1 MSTFRSP
8 CFLLPF
14 TAAALSVTPLG
25 ELDRPNEPDSL
36 SSLTRVAPGVYWS
49 STDWRPTVYELRLA
63 GKEDSAP
70 EQAALTRKCPLEGA
84 TDVEGIARDPL
95 RGTLWVADEE
105 RRSVTEHDAATGK
118 RLATLALPKRLAQT
132 HRTYGFES
140 LALSPDGLHLWLAN
154 EEALLCDGPVA
165 TPDHGTTVRL
175 TRFSRADG
183 QTPWKLSGQWAY
195 TTDAIGGTAP
205 LDSCRSGLA
214 DLCAL
219 EDGTLLA
226 LEREY
231 SFKPLPL
238 FRCRLY
244 AVDLAG
250 ATDVRDRDSLAPDA
264 PAFTPVKKTLLY
276 DANTLLANYEGIAAD
291 PVQKDGSRRLL
302 LVSDG
307 GQMMAKKILALKLTR

>member
-1 MSTFRSP
+1 MHLLKILP
-8 CFLLPF
+8 LLPSV
-14 TAAALSVTPLG
+14 TAAALSVTPVG
-25 ELDRPNEPDSL
+25 EVNRPDKPDSL

-49 STDWRPTVYELRLA
+49 STDWQPTVYELRLSEA
-63 GKEDSAP
+63 DGKPPTEVVV
-70 EQAALTRKCPLEGA
+70 TRKCTLENA

-95 RGTLWVADEE
+95 KGTLWAADEE
-105 RRSVTEHDAATGK
+105 GQSVTEHDAATGK
-118 RLATLALPKRLAQT
+118 RIGALELPKILAQN

-140 LALSPDGLHLWLAN
+140 LTISPDGLHLWVAN
-154 EEALLCDGPVA
+154 EEALSCDGSVS
-165 TPDHGTTVRL
+165 TPNNGTTVRL
-175 TRFSRADG
+175 THFSRANG

-195 TTDAIGGTAP
+195 TTDAIGGAAP
-205 LDSCRSGLA
+205 FNTCRSGLA

-219 EDGTLLA
+219 EDGMLLA

-231 SFKPLPL
+231 SFKPLPT

-250 ATDVRDRDSLAPDA
+250 ATDVRDRASLAPVA
-264 PAFTPVKKTLLY
+264 HAFTPVKKTLLY

-307 GQMMAKKILALKLTR
+307 GQMMAKKILALKLAK